1 MGNCVPLQFIRV
13 IPHWIFQCC
22 VGIWRR
28 ESVLMMLRCCKTCM
42 GCHEAGTGGCHA
54 SWWCD
59 IVTWHR
65 MLART
70 PWWGHGHC
78 EMRGDDP
85 HSSVIIQHIEHSSE
99 DPVCHQSSWV
109 RVLQTSSPPWHP
121 TQCSLLRSRPRFSES
136 LRFMMG
142 VPSVSDVILHSPH
155 QSLVCRRQCP
165 MSLCLPR
172 FAQSVIQWDDQLMA
186 MAILQECLKGYK
198 ILQYSNT
205 VCFVDVRP
213 ILNEQERC
221 LELLV
226 WVCK

>member
-1 MGNCVPLQFIRV
+1 
-13 IPHWIFQCC
+13 
-22 VGIWRR
+22 
-28 ESVLMMLRCCKTCM
+28 
-42 GCHEAGTGGCHA
+42 
-54 SWWCD
+54 
-59 IVTWHR
+59 
-65 MLART
+65 
-70 PWWGHGHC
+70 
-78 EMRGDDP
+78 
-85 HSSVIIQHIEHSSE
+85 
-99 DPVCHQSSWV
+99 
-109 RVLQTSSPPWHP
+109 
-121 TQCSLLRSRPRFSES
+121 
-136 LRFMMG
+136 
-142 VPSVSDVILHSPH
+142 
-155 QSLVCRRQCP
+155 

>member
-1 MGNCVPLQFIRV
+1 
-13 IPHWIFQCC
+13 
-22 VGIWRR
+22 
-28 ESVLMMLRCCKTCM
+28 MMLRCCKTCM

-54 SWWCD
+54 SRWCD

-85 HSSVIIQHIEHSSE
+85 HSSVILTYTIQST
-99 DPVCHQSSWV
+99 VV
-109 RVLQTSSPPWHP
+109 RTWTVIRAHVLQTSSPPWHP

-136 LRFMMG
+136 LRFMLG

-155 QSLVCRRQCP
+155 QSLVCRTQCP

-172 FAQSVIQWDDQLMA
+172 FAKSVIQCDDQLMA
-186 MAILQECLKGYK
+186 MAIPQECLEGYK
-198 ILQYSNT
+198 MLQYSNT
-205 VCFVDVRP
+205 VCFMDVRP